1 MGNGAVVAEEKN
13 AKFVI
18 CVFIKKNK
26 YSLQKVGNTP
36 YSLYTH
42 VNLIKQPILK
52 TYFIY
57 QDSICDF
64 F

>member
-18 CVFIKKNK
+18 CVLSKKISTVCK
-26 YSLQKVGNTP
+26 KWEKTP
-36 YSLYTH
+36 FSLYTH
-42 VNLIKQPILK
+42 VNLIKQPKLK

>member
-1 MGNGAVVAEEKN
+1 MPNLSSVFLSKKISTVCKKWEK
-13 AKFVI
+13 
-18 CVFIKKNK
+18 
-26 YSLQKVGNTP
+26 TP
-36 YSLYTH
+36 FSLYTH